1 MTASASLGPGRPTP
15 PIALGGD
22 PAEVTTHLGVEP
34 VAVPDVVIDQLR
46 SACGVVT
53 VDRAER
59 AEASR
64 DWWPVAMIWALD
76 NEVAA
81 LASVVCRPTSAIEVA
96 AIATICNEHRIPLTA
111 AGGRSGVLGNSV
123 PLFGGVVLD
132 TCGLGGIRSVDHT
145 SMVLDVGAGTF
156 GDLLEDELRRDH
168 QVTVGHW
175 PQSMPLATVGGWI
188 ACRGAGQ
195 LSTRYGKI
203 EDIVVGL
210 DVVLADGTMITTG
223 GYPRQA
229 VGPDLTQLFVGSE
242 GTLGIVT
249 GARLRLHPT
258 PTEDRRSA
266 WGFPSF
272 EAGIDV
278 MRRTLQRGATPAVLR
293 LYDAKESERSYHT
306 PTGTAVLLAMDEGDP
321 AIIDAMMSVVADEAA
336 ASGAER
342 LDDSLVEHWLGR
354 RNDVAALEE
363 LISGGLVVDTME
375 VSGPWAALPGIYAA
389 GIAAIKS
396 VPGTLSVSAH
406 QSHSYTDGGCVYFT
420 FAGKVPPEERTA
432 YHSQLWDV
440 GARAILAAGGSLSHH
455 HGVGLGRSRFV
466 ADALGGAFAVLE
478 SVKEALDPRGI
489 LNPGKLGLGSPFG
502 EVPDP

>member
-1 MTASASLGPGRPTP
+1 MTAGAPLGPGRPTP
-15 PIALGGD
+15 PIALRGD
-22 PAEVTTHLGVEP
+22 AAEVTTHLDVEP
-34 VAVPDVVIDQLR
+34 VDVPEAVIDQLR
-46 SACGVVT
+46 SACAVVT

-64 DWWPVAMIWALD
+64 DWWPLAMIWALD

-81 LASVVCRPTSAIEVA
+81 LASVVCRPTSAAEVA

-175 PQSMPLATVGGWI
+175 PQSMPLATVGGWL

-195 LSTRYGKI
+195 MSTRYGKI

-249 GARLRLHPT
+249 GARLRLHPA

-266 WGFPSF
+266 WGFASF
-272 EAGIDV
+272 EAGMDA
-278 MRRTLQRGATPAVLR
+278 MRRALQRGATPAVLR
-293 LYDAKESERSYHT
+293 LYDPKESERSYHT
-306 PTGTAVLLAMDEGDP
+306 PVGTAVLLAMDEGDP

-336 ASGAER
+336 ASNAER
-342 LDDSLVEHWLGR
+342 LDDSLVEHWLTR

-375 VSGPWAALPGIYAA
+375 VSGPWASLPGIYAA
-389 GIAAIKS
+389 GIAAIES

-420 FAGKVPPEERTA
+420 FAGKVPPDERTA
-432 YHSQLWDV
+432 YHSQLWEV

-466 ADALGGAFAVLE
+466 AEALGGAFTILE
-478 SVKEALDPRGI
+478 SVKAALDPRGI

-502 EVPDP
+502 EVPSP

>member
-1 MTASASLGPGRPTP
+1 MTAGPPLGPGRPTP

-22 PAEVTTHLGVEP
+22 AAAVTMHLGIEP
-34 VAVPDVVIDQLR
+34 VVVSDAAIEQLH
-46 SACGVVT
+46 SACAVVT
-53 VDRAER
+53 VDRAEC

-81 LASVVCRPTSAIEVA
+81 LASVVCRPTTAAEVA
-96 AIATICNEHRIPLTA
+96 AIAAICNERRIPLTA

-132 TCGLGGIRSVDHT
+132 TCGLGGIRSVDRT

-249 GARLRLHPT
+249 GARLRLHPA
-258 PTEDRRSA
+258 PTQDRRSA
-266 WGFPSF
+266 WGFTSF
-272 EAGIDV
+272 
-278 MRRTLQRGATPAVLR
+278 
-293 LYDAKESERSYHT
+293 
-306 PTGTAVLLAMDEGDP
+306 
-321 AIIDAMMSVVADEAA
+321 
-336 ASGAER
+336 
-342 LDDSLVEHWLGR
+342 
-354 RNDVAALEE
+354 
-363 LISGGLVVDTME
+363 
-375 VSGPWAALPGIYAA
+375 
-389 GIAAIKS
+389 
-396 VPGTLSVSAH
+396 
-406 QSHSYTDGGCVYFT
+406 
-420 FAGKVPPEERTA
+420 
-432 YHSQLWDV
+432 
-440 GARAILAAGGSLSHH
+440 
-455 HGVGLGRSRFV
+455 
-466 ADALGGAFAVLE
+466 
-478 SVKEALDPRGI
+478 
-489 LNPGKLGLGSPFG
+489 
-502 EVPDP
+502 